1 MLSRLTSRHPMGG
14 VIALLA
20 AGWFIHDAVLHAALL
35 VFGMNWLLGL
45 EFSLP
50 DLTKYNISPDRAI
63 QTFALLF
70 AVAAASALLSVGLR
84 HRR

>member
-1 MLSRLTSRHPMGG
+1 MLSRLTTRHPVGG

-35 VFGMNWLLGL
+35 IFGMNWLLGL

-50 DLTKYNISPDRAI
+50 DLTKYNISPNRAI

-70 AVAAASALLSVGLR
+70 AVSAAGALLSAGLR
-84 HRR
+84 RWR